1 MDGLYLLCI
10 SNVDRRQLGDHGI
23 LPGPV
28 CSGSRFA
35 LGVQLPAGALSVG
48 ACAMGLKTC
57 TEVAAKKRIEHP
69 PEHVSRLS
77 REGKLCTLRA

>member
-1 MDGLYLLCI
+1 MCFRDGE
-10 SNVDRRQLGDHGI
+10 
-23 LPGPV
+23 
-28 CSGSRFA
+28 
-35 LGVQLPAGALSVG
+35 
-48 ACAMGLKTC
+48 AMGLKTC